1 MPGRARGVEEG
12 PADLVEL
19 LDELEPAQL
28 EPALGVRDQDGGE
41 GDVVVASP
49 GVVVQ
54 EQQRLNDVVQTK
66 AHFGGESLSDTV

>member
-1 MPGRARGVEEG
+1 MSFYRSDGPLVSRRARRVQEG
-12 PADLVEL
+12 AADLVEL

-28 EPALGVRDQDGGE
+28 EPALGVRHQDGGE

-54 EQQRLNDVVQTK
+54 EQQRLNDVVQAE
-66 AHFGGESLSDTV
+66 AH